1 MCGVGRASAAL
12 KGEVACELTLED
24 SENDNS
30 KGAGGIEA
38 SGGGLCIFK
47 GMVWWC
53 DWKEMRKDAKTRG
66 GRVSKWDARRRQMN

>member
-1 MCGVGRASAAL
+1 MCGVGREGVAL
-12 KGEVACELTLED
+12 QGEVACELTLED

-47 GMVWWC
+47 GMVW
-53 DWKEMRKDAKTRG
+53 
-66 GRVSKWDARRRQMN
+66 